1 MCVYSPVC
9 RYLSVDVS
17 ICKHLYLYNA
27 KDEFLLTDPALTST
41 TWMDLIPHLSIISYS
56 NSEKPGSWHLSSTYL
71 IVHFQHMC
79 MVVSVLTLPV
89 WDSTLS
95 TRVQFLCTVPFAF
108 NRTDPLIS
116 SFLSQ
121 HLSSTLF
128 SEAFHTFLTY
138 TCHRVLVWMLPS
150 LPSYFLSP
158 VSLIFFTTLFVKV
171 ILK

>member
-1 MCVYSPVC
+1 MFLYANTCIYTMLKVSSYWQIQLSP
-9 RYLSVDVS
+9 
-17 ICKHLYLYNA
+17 
-27 KDEFLLTDPALTST
+27 ST

-71 IVHFQHMC
+71 TAHFQYMC
-79 MVVSVLTLPV
+79 MVASVLTLPV

-108 NRTDPLIS
+108 NYTDPLIS
-116 SFLSQ
+116 SYLPQ

-138 TCHRVLVWMLPS
+138 SCHRVLVWMLPS
-150 LPSYFLSP
+150 LPSYSCPQYHSLFLLPCLWRTPWNSFLR
-158 VSLIFFTTLFVKV
+158 SRRQEATF
-171 ILK
+171 